1 MDIKSFEKFRDV
13 FRKKDSKK
21 KGLKKTGTESKKFKS
36 PIIGKKFLR
45 QIMDRLSKYSVE
57 QEDVMGLDITS
68 KAVRVAQL
76 SKEKNKW
83 ILEKLSYKY
92 VDIPTGLSDT
102 KKVENYI
109 NYIKEAIASAKITT
123 INAAVSLPVSSSII
137 KIIQAPLMTDDEI
150 ERAIEQESLWQNLV
164 QLQEEL
170 DSYSI
175 FYQIISRNSK
185 SNTMDI
191 LFVASKMTDVKAQVN
206 LVKQAGLNPLVLD
219 IRCFSLKNAL
229 DAVRE
234 QSVEA
239 LKKPVALLEFGQD
252 ENYLLIMRAESPHIT
267 DVFVNTQDKQSLGA
281 QNPQGLQVL
290 ADRYAMQ
297 VKQAFAA
304 YENKYKTDP
313 VKDLFIVSPIKSIE
327 KFVGALQKKLPKMI
341 VQIFDPLNKITIPE
355 NLTKKVKAELNP
367 SVFTSVIGLATR
379 KLDIFGYYKFVTG
392 VKNINLLPNRE
403 MVRKTKRTEMFSK
416 LGLVSATLIA
426 FFFIVITTYSYFG
439 EMKTAKKEL
448 VDYSDLE
455 TKVQLEKNA
464 LGKINKKI
472 QNIKSKVQIGDTINS
487 NQSQSYII
495 LSHINQSVPKG
506 IKLLSLN
513 YDGNKKLVI
522 QGTAREDKN
531 ILNFINNLKKK
542 NDIQNAIVKSMS
554 ENVEEKGKPKNIK
567 NFVIDVILNNQKL
580 EEKEGV

>member
-150 ERAIEQESLWQNLV
+150 ERAIEHESLWQNLV

-170 DSYSI
+170 DAYSI

-281 QNPQGLQVL
+281 QKPQGLQVL

-416 LGLVSATLIA
+416 LGLVIIYSAICL
-426 FFFIVITTYSYFG
+426 
-439 EMKTAKKEL
+439 
-448 VDYSDLE
+448 
-455 TKVQLEKNA
+455 
-464 LGKINKKI
+464 
-472 QNIKSKVQIGDTINS
+472 
-487 NQSQSYII
+487 
-495 LSHINQSVPKG
+495 
-506 IKLLSLN
+506 
-513 YDGNKKLVI
+513 
-522 QGTAREDKN
+522 R
-531 ILNFINNLKKK
+531 NL
-542 NDIQNAIVKSMS
+542 
-554 ENVEEKGKPKNIK
+554 
-567 NFVIDVILNNQKL
+567 
-580 EEKEGV
+580 

>member
-1 MDIKSFEKFRDV
+1 MC
-13 FRKKDSKK
+13 
-21 KGLKKTGTESKKFKS
+21 
-36 PIIGKKFLR
+36 
-45 QIMDRLSKYSVE
+45 
-57 QEDVMGLDITS
+57 
-68 KAVRVAQL
+68 AQ
-76 SKEKNKW
+76 K
-83 ILEKLSYKY
+83 
-92 VDIPTGLSDT
+92 
-102 KKVENYI
+102 
-109 NYIKEAIASAKITT
+109 
-123 INAAVSLPVSSSII
+123 
-137 KIIQAPLMTDDEI
+137 
-150 ERAIEQESLWQNLV
+150 
-164 QLQEEL
+164 
-170 DSYSI
+170 
-175 FYQIISRNSK
+175 
-185 SNTMDI
+185 
-191 LFVASKMTDVKAQVN
+191 
-206 LVKQAGLNPLVLD
+206 
-219 IRCFSLKNAL
+219 
-229 DAVRE
+229 
-234 QSVEA
+234 
-239 LKKPVALLEFGQD
+239 
-252 ENYLLIMRAESPHIT
+252 
-267 DVFVNTQDKQSLGA
+267 
-281 QNPQGLQVL
+281 PQGLQVL

>member
-150 ERAIEQESLWQNLV
+150 ERAIEHESLWQNLV

-170 DSYSI
+170 DAYSI

-281 QNPQGLQVL
+281 QKPQGLQVL

-513 YDGNKKLVI
+513 YYGNKKLVI

>member
-1 MDIKSFEKFRDV
+1 MC
-13 FRKKDSKK
+13 
-21 KGLKKTGTESKKFKS
+21 
-36 PIIGKKFLR
+36 
-45 QIMDRLSKYSVE
+45 Q
-57 QEDVMGLDITS
+57 
-68 KAVRVAQL
+68 
-76 SKEKNKW
+76 
-83 ILEKLSYKY
+83 
-92 VDIPTGLSDT
+92 
-102 KKVENYI
+102 
-109 NYIKEAIASAKITT
+109 
-123 INAAVSLPVSSSII
+123 
-137 KIIQAPLMTDDEI
+137 
-150 ERAIEQESLWQNLV
+150 
-164 QLQEEL
+164 
-170 DSYSI
+170 
-175 FYQIISRNSK
+175 
-185 SNTMDI
+185 
-191 LFVASKMTDVKAQVN
+191 
-206 LVKQAGLNPLVLD
+206 PLVLD

-281 QNPQGLQVL
+281 QKPQGLQVL

-416 LGLVSATLIA
+416 LGLVYNKNKE
-426 FFFIVITTYSYFG
+426 IVVS
-439 EMKTAKKEL
+439 L
-448 VDYSDLE
+448 
-455 TKVQLEKNA
+455 
-464 LGKINKKI
+464 INK
-472 QNIKSKVQIGDTINS
+472 N
-487 NQSQSYII
+487 
-495 LSHINQSVPKG
+495 
-506 IKLLSLN
+506 
-513 YDGNKKLVI
+513 
-522 QGTAREDKN
+522 
-531 ILNFINNLKKK
+531 
-542 NDIQNAIVKSMS
+542 
-554 ENVEEKGKPKNIK
+554 
-567 NFVIDVILNNQKL
+567 
-580 EEKEGV
+580 

>member
-1 MDIKSFEKFRDV
+1 MDIKSFEKFGNV
-13 FRKKDSKK
+13 FKKKDSKK
-21 KGLKKTGTESKKFKS
+21 KSLKKTGTESKKFKT

-92 VDIPTGLSDT
+92 VDIPMGLSNT
-102 KKVENYI
+102 QKVESYI

-150 ERAIEQESLWQNLV
+150 ERAIEHESLWQNLV

-170 DSYSI
+170 DAYSI

-281 QNPQGLQVL
+281 QKPQGLQVL

-554 ENVEEKGKPKNIK
+554 ENVEEKDKPKNIK